1 MRKRL
6 LSEDGANIPIFAN
19 GDKEKSGM
27 SKRKFAFVLTLT
39 IIAVVAVFSASLS
52 NRNNPRKIHS
62 KISEIQSKFASDQ
75 QPNKIIPSRGKIKS
89 QFKDKQI
96 PKFNDAALPQSKDEN
111 IAKSKHK
118 IISKPK
124 YNVPQPK
131 DNDPKDNV
139 PQPKDNVPQPKDNV
153 PQPKDNVPQPKDNV
167 QQPKDNVPRPNHK
180 VPHPKDNV
188 SQPKDNVVQPKHN
201 VPQSKDKTVAQSE
214 KSTTVL
220 DDVQKNI
227 ISVYNDKIV
236 ETLETRYQSQKDE
249 RAMLKKQQLASVNG
263 QHKNTL
269 QHFMFQPHWPCWFGM
284 EVMGDIAKKDGHK
297 WTCGARFLKS
307 PCVVYSFGSHGSFD
321 FEISL
326 RKANLPCEIHIFD
339 PTSKN
344 LGSEEKRWTY
354 HDYGIGA
361 KTEKIRVGQV
371 KSLTEIMKELGHS
384 RVDILKIDVEG
395 SEFATF
401 FALDEANEMPEI
413 GQMQI
418 EVHAKSVADEE
429 KLIDILESNGMRI
442 FSLELNLFTNGV
454 CVEYALIN
462 KDWNPLSE
470 SDK

>member
-1 MRKRL
+1 MMQ
-6 LSEDGANIPIFAN
+6 LSHNLRTKILQSRNTKLFQ
-19 GDKEKSGM
+19 
-27 SKRKFAFVLTLT
+27 
-39 IIAVVAVFSASLS
+39 SLS
-52 NRNNPRKIHS
+52 IMSHSLRIMSNSRNKMSCNRKIMSHS
-62 KISEIQSKFASDQ
+62 RKIMSHSRKIMSHSLRIMTNSR
-75 QPNKIIPSRGKIKS
+75 NKMS
-89 QFKDKQI
+89 
-96 PKFNDAALPQSKDEN
+96 
-111 IAKSKHK
+111 
-118 IISKPK
+118 
-124 YNVPQPK
+124 
-131 DNDPKDNV
+131 PKDNV
-139 PQPKDNVPQPKDNV
+139 PQPKDNVPQPKDNIQQPKDNV
-153 PQPKDNVPQPKDNV
+153 SQPKDNVRQHSRKVMSCCRKIMSQPKDNVPQPKDNV
-167 QQPKDNVPRPNHK
+167 QQPKDNVPRPNDK
-180 VPHPKDNV
+180 VPQPKDNV

-220 DDVQKNI
+220 DEVQKNI

-401 FALDEANEMPEI
+401 FSLDE
-413 GQMQI
+413 
-418 EVHAKSVADEE
+418 
-429 KLIDILESNGMRI
+429 
-442 FSLELNLFTNGV
+442 
-454 CVEYALIN
+454 
-462 KDWNPLSE
+462 
-470 SDK
+470 